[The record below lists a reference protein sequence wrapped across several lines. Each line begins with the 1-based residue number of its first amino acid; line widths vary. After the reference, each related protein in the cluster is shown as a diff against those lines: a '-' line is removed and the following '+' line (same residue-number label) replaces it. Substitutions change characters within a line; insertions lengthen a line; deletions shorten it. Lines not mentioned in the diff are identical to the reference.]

1 MDQPGRRFRVRD
13 GETERLFCAAPNGAV
28 IGYLLVEPGR
38 PFEAIYRLAYPDE
51 LVEAAQS
58 FFGALTAGPRLS
70 SRVMSSHA
78 TTALSQ
84 V

>member
-58 FFGALTAGPRLS
+58 FFGR
-70 SRVMSSHA
+70 
-78 TTALSQ
+78 
-84 V
+84 